1 MSHHDTAASRNDS
14 SGFTLVEL
22 MLVIAI
28 VGVLAA
34 LAAGGVLRARV
45 AANEASAVASV
56 RTVNNAQ
63 NSYASTCAR
72 GGYAQSLDD
81 LSLEPLD
88 GVPFIAP
95 DLAADGITK
104 SGYRFAIDDG
114 VDTSM
119 VVEADGTCSASADDA
134 LATYYVHAEPIFVGF
149 TGQRSFGSDD
159 RGTIFQQL
167 DGEEVG
173 NAFASAIPLR

>member
-1 MSHHDTAASRNDS
+1 VASHSRNN
-14 SGFTLVEL
+14 GFTLIEL

-28 VGVLAA
+28 VGILAA
-34 LAAGGVLRARV
+34 LAVGGVIRARL
-45 AANEASAVASV
+45 ASNEASAIASV
-56 RTVNNAQ
+56 RAINSAQ
-63 NSYASTCAR
+63 SSYASACAR

-81 LSLEPLD
+81 LSIEPAD
-88 GVPFIAP
+88 GVPFISP
-95 DLAADGITK
+95 DLAEDGTQK
-104 SGYRFAIDDG
+104 SGYRFSIDDG
-114 VDTSM
+114 TDTSM
-119 VVEADGTCSASADDA
+119 VVAADATCNGASEDA
-134 LATYYVHAEPIFVGF
+134 LATYYIHAEPVFVGF